1 MGSYVMA
8 ASSDGADGGTDI
20 SIERCRELLGQ
31 EAESM
36 TDHDVEVLR
45 QHARAM
51 AWILV
56 EMYEE
61 HRRSAG

>member
-1 MGSYVMA
+1 MA
-8 ASSDGADGGTDI
+8 PSSDGGGCNADV
-20 SIERCRELLGQ
+20 SITRCRELLGQ

-45 QHARAM
+45 QHAQSM
-51 AWILV
+51 AGILV

-61 HRRSAG
+61 HRRTAG

>member
-1 MGSYVMA
+1 MA
-8 ASSDGADGGTDI
+8 PLSDGVACRADI
-20 SIERCRELLGQ
+20 SIARCRELLGH

-45 QHARAM
+45 QHAHTM
-51 AWILV
+51 AWVLV

-61 HRRSAG
+61 HRRSSG

>member
-1 MGSYVMA
+1 MA
-8 ASSDGADGGTDI
+8 TLSRPVESGTDI
-20 SIERCRELLGQ
+20 SIARCRELLGQ

-45 QHARAM
+45 QHAHAM

-56 EMYEE
+56 ETYEE
-61 HRRSAG
+61 HRRSSG

>member
-1 MGSYVMA
+1 MA
-8 ASSDGADGGTDI
+8 PLSGPVESGTDI
-20 SIERCRELLGQ
+20 SIARCRELLGR

-45 QHARAM
+45 QHAHTM

-56 EMYEE
+56 EMYEH
-61 HRRSAG
+61 HRKSSG

>member
-1 MGSYVMA
+1 M
-8 ASSDGADGGTDI
+8 ASSSDAVQRGDI
-20 SIERCRELLGQ
+20 SLARCRELLGQ
-31 EAESM
+31 EAQSM

-45 QHARAM
+45 QHALTM

-61 HRRSAG
+61 HRRSTE

>member
-1 MGSYVMA
+1 MA
-8 ASSDGADGGTDI
+8 PSSDGVGCDADI
-20 SIERCRELLGQ
+20 SIARCRELLGH

-36 TDHDVEVLR
+36 TDRDVEELR
-45 QHARAM
+45 QHAHTM

-61 HRRSAG
+61 HRRSSG